1 MNTFRLQERKV
12 LGTKP
17 EYYVDLFIDE
27 NDFLEILDKGMSV
40 IYFQALQNSANKEGK
55 HLIFT
60 CSCGVAD
67 CGGWDY
73 VQVTH
78 KDNKII
84 WQFEYGKDYYFEFEK
99 ENYIKEI
106 KRLAYQSSTF
116 EPSLIVK
123 PMY

>member
-1 MNTFRLQERKV
+1 MNTFRLEERECLEAKS
-12 LGTKP
+12 K
-17 EYYVDLFIDE
+17 YYVDLFIDE
-27 NDFLEILDKGMSV
+27 NDFLEKLDKGMSV
-40 IYFQALQNSANKEGK
+40 INFKALQNSITKEGK

-84 WQFEYGKDYYFEFEK
+84 WQFKYGKDYYFEFEK

-106 KRLAYQSSTF
+106 KRLAYNSSTF
-116 EPSLIVK
+116 EPSLVVE
-123 PMY
+123 PM

>member
-1 MNTFRLQERKV
+1 MNTFRLEERECLEAKS
-12 LGTKP
+12 

-27 NDFLEILDKGMSV
+27 NDFLAEIDDKDLNV
-40 IYFQALQNSANKEGK
+40 VYFHALQDSANKEGK

-78 KDNKII
+78 KDDKII
-84 WQFEYGKDYYFEFEK
+84 WQFKYNKNYYFEFEK

-106 KRLAYQSSTF
+106 KKLAYKSSTF
-116 EPSLIVK
+116 EPKLVVE
-123 PMY
+123 PM